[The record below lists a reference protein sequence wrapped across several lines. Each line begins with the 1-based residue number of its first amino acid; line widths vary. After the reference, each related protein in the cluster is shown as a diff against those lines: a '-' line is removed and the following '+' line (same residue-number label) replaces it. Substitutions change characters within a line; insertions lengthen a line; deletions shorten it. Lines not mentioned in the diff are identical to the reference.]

1 MTKHSLRLSFALL
14 WVVLGTS
21 ALAQQL
27 DTIVYISDTLGG
39 LSNPSQILTNPSTGR
54 VYVAATSGVLV
65 FDPLTLRKERKLPAA
80 TNMVCSE
87 EEERIYL
94 ARETSLVIVDARTD
108 TVLRTVVLPR
118 VTGGLLYSPRSGLL
132 FLPGNDD
139 GVLRIMTYDV
149 RAESL
154 RRITEMDSSD
164 YFVAAWD
171 SVSDRLLLA
180 SSWIGTDTQEYKL
193 IAFDCARESVV
204 GRAVLPF
211 QVLEIALN
219 PLGRRLYC
227 SGENEQ
233 LLIVN
238 TDEITEWHTVP
249 GFFSRSRLF
258 YHPGWNRLYA
268 SGPVDSVTVWDCAQ
282 ESIRARVQTG
292 AAVGFASCAYSGR
305 VYVSTDRSG
314 GIAVLGETDTL
325 VGRIGT
331 LTYGEPQ
338 VMAVSET
345 RHELYCA
352 MSDDTVIVVEAGPDT
367 VRGYMDYTLYSI
379 RGMVY
384 YPAGNKLYLLLP
396 GNGAVLVL
404 GSRYQE
410 LTRLPLGVSG
420 TNVFA
425 VVHPALGRLYV
436 VGDSVLEVFD
446 CVRDLR
452 LTAAKMP
459 GIIRALPLLLPEL
472 GKLFLFPA
480 AYTAEPR
487 AFVYDCLRDTI
498 RSVLTL
504 PGDVSSAAYHPWS
517 RRIYLA
523 GRDTAGLLL
532 LGMDPVRESI
542 VSRLW
547 AGRRTGD
554 TRLVAHGGNGRLYLV
569 DNRACV
575 LTVLDVRND
584 SVVCR
589 VPFPTDAD
597 TVFLH
602 TRLGKL
608 YLCHEG
614 PLEGAVY
621 VYDCAGDSI
630 ASAVSVNFRHVGLL
644 NELTDRLYLGTP
656 DGLRILD
663 CRYDELTTFL
673 PDIPLPRYA
682 ARDEMGNKLYFARRA
697 NYFVVYQDRVG
708 AEEDREA
715 NTGTVLQL
723 KTNPARGQVRFL
735 CRLPTGQNAELVV
748 RDIAGR
754 MVRKI
759 GLTGRN
765 GDAVVFWDGQDAQG
779 RKAAAGVYFCR
790 LEAKNTIATAKLV
803 LE

>member
-14 WVVLGTS
+14 WVALGIAAT
-21 ALAQQL
+21 AQQL

-39 LSNPSQILTNPSTGR
+39 LGNPSQVLANPSTGR
-54 VYVAATSGVLV
+54 VYVAAAGGVLV

-80 TNMVCSE
+80 TGMVCSE

-94 ARETSLVIVDARTD
+94 ARETSLVVVDARTD
-108 TVLRTVVLPR
+108 TVLRTIVLPR
-118 VTGGLLYSPRSGLL
+118 VASGLLYSPRSNLL
-132 FLPGNDD
+132 LLPTNDD

-149 RAESL
+149 RTDSL
-154 RRITEMDSSD
+154 RRVTELDSSD
-164 YFVAAWD
+164 YFVAVWD

-180 SSWIGTDTQEYKL
+180 SSWIGADTQEFKL
-193 IAFDCARESVV
+193 LAFDCARESVV
-204 GRAVLPF
+204 KRAVLPF
-211 QVLEIALN
+211 QVLEMALN

-227 SGENEQ
+227 SGENER

-238 TDEITEWHTVP
+238 TDEIGEWHTVP
-249 GFFSRSRLF
+249 GFFSRSKLF

-268 SGPVDSVTVWDCAQ
+268 SGPADSVTVWDCAQ
-282 ESIRARVQTG
+282 ESVRARVQTG
-292 AAVGFASCAYSGR
+292 PATAFASCAYSGR
-305 VYVSTDRSG
+305 VYVATDRSG
-314 GIAVLGETDTL
+314 GIALLGETDTL

-338 VMAVSET
+338 TMAVSES

-367 VRGYMDYTLYSI
+367 VRGYVDYTLYSI
-379 RGMVY
+379 RGMAY

-396 GNGAVLVL
+396 GNSTLLVL

-410 LTRLPLGVSG
+410 LTRLRLGVSG

-425 VVHPALGRLYV
+425 VLHPALGRLYV
-436 VGDSVLEVFD
+436 VGDSMLEVFD

-452 LTAAKMP
+452 LTAAQMP
-459 GIIRALPLLLPEL
+459 GITQALPLLLPEL

-480 AYTAEPR
+480 AYTTEPK
-487 AFVYDCLRDTI
+487 AFVYDCLRDTMRI
-498 RSVLTL
+498 ALTL
-504 PGDVSSAAYHPWS
+504 PGDVSSATYHPWS
-517 RRIYLA
+517 RRIYMA

-542 VSRLW
+542 VSRLL

-554 TRLVAHGGNGRLYLV
+554 TRLVAHGGNGRLYLA
-569 DNRACV
+569 DNRARV

-584 SVVCR
+584 SVICR
-589 VPFPTDAD
+589 VSFPADVDA
-597 TVFLH
+597 VFLH

-656 DGLRILD
+656 DGIRVLD

-673 PDIPLPRYA
+673 PDILLPRYA
-682 ARDEMGNKLYFARRA
+682 TKDEMGNKLYFSRRA

-708 AEEDREA
+708 AQEEKEA
-715 NTGTVLQL
+715 YTAPVFRLT
-723 KTNPARGQVRFL
+723 TNPAKEQVRFFY
-735 CRLPTGQNAELVV
+735 RLPAGQNAELVV

-754 MVRKI
+754 MLRKI

-765 GDAVVFWDGQDAQG
+765 GDAVVSWDGRDAQG

-790 LEAKNTIATAKLV
+790 LEATNTVATVKLV
-803 LE
+803 LK